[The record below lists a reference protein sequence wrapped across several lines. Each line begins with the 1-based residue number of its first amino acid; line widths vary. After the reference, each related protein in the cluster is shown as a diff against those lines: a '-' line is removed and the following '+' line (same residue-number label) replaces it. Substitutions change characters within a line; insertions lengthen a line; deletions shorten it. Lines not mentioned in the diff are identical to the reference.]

1 MEENLRPE
9 DKVKKIFSKNLTEQ
23 LYAHGKSQ
31 KDLVDFINVS
41 SSTASNW
48 CTGLKLPRMDKIQAI
63 AGWLG
68 INTSDLIEEKISS
81 PQEQEIDIAEELQ
94 KIITRLESKKCTI
107 VYGSPAPLNDD
118 ELEVMKEE
126 LEMTSRRLEIL
137 TKKNKE
143 TNQPVPSQSAS
154 HY

>member
-1 MEENLRPE
+1 MEENMRPE

-68 INTSDLIEEKISS
+68 INTSDLIEEKISL
-81 PQEQEIDIAEELQ
+81 PKTQEIDIAEELQ
-94 KIITRLESKKCTI
+94 KIIAKIGSTKCTI
-107 VYGSPAPLNDD
+107 VYGSPTPLNDD
-118 ELEVMKEE
+118 ELKIMKEE
-126 LEMTSRRLEIL
+126 LELTSHRLEIL
-137 TKKNKE
+137 TQKK
-143 TNQPVPSQSAS
+143 
-154 HY
+154 